1 MNVISVLM
9 MMRIWDSHGERF
21 YHTPSDKILR
31 AEAKQ
36 AIDEELETFFLPYT
50 IKHFD
55 MLFSTRCFWVEDLM
69 CFQWIF
75 DWSVSLIAKWREYY
89 MLTFAGEFSQ
99 DIIVIGKMNLWELCT
114 VYPDE
119 ALSWF

>member
-55 MLFSTRCFWVEDLM
+55 MLFSPRCL
-69 CFQWIF
+69 
-75 DWSVSLIAKWREYY
+75 
-89 MLTFAGEFSQ
+89 
-99 DIIVIGKMNLWELCT
+99 
-114 VYPDE
+114 
-119 ALSWF
+119 